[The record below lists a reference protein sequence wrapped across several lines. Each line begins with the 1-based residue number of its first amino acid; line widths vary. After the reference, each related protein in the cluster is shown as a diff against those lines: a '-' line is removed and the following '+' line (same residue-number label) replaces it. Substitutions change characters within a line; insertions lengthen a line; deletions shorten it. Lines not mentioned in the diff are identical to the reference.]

1 MPPKKI
7 KTQRANEKNPVNK
20 TRKAPVIVAVNKWYD
35 VPVDEKIFGD
45 TPVLNEDNMNATYAN
60 RREHLTNW
68 MIRLLQQNPNKQ
80 DFRICNQ
87 KSGNVKGDLKIK
99 DDIYLSTIPKDAASI
114 KTLVDYYAFDYAGVT
129 NQVNPQFLNS
139 PKFVFNNGNYVDL
152 SKYKLHQMNASGNEN
167 SCGFFALL
175 QAISPFYRALN
186 YPAKIF
192 ITHEF
197 RNSYVPTI
205 IVNEKGAPM
214 STKEYKTPSMGGDA
228 TTNEL
233 DVVRAKYN
241 EYDSETS
248 ARHKFMEYL
257 NGSQNQSVTGISMH
271 IRNSWFFGFNVVSIS
286 ARTQNSVTGKYKFF
300 KDEIEG
306 PEHVDETIFICN
318 ISSVHYMTIGI
329 EHAGKIEFVFNETN
343 PDIKEMIDDISI
355 KGTATDVVTKIETE
369 LSFEN
374 IDIIDVARKILND
387 QNTGVTIDVILN
399 IPKSNTDVFAKE
411 LDFSILGLKMFT
423 DNESTLG
430 TDWNKILCLAFDHTT
445 NKYYYVLSYKLSAAD
460 PNVEIYHVAGIAKVD
475 KKLTISN
482 NYVECGTIQYN
493 NLTGVMD
500 VKLDV
505 CDLPAAPPK
514 PPIIVAVPPNPTIV
528 GVPPPAPPPNTI
540 IVGITPDP
548 TIVGLPANPSVDV
561 PANPTIVGVSPDPNV
576 AVPANPTIVG
586 LPANPTIVGVS
597 PDPNVAVPAN
607 PTIVAVP
614 PPLGPPPKNVIPI
627 VNLDENTCIILVKFK
642 LDNGTL
648 DVDSVNIDVDTC
660 DTALP
665 FPDDFST
672 IVPGQDYLFT
682 INYDPANLYVSTVT
696 DSKTQLQCDAEH
708 NLKTKLDAL
717 FAA

>member
-7 KTQRANEKNPVNK
+7 RTQRANEKNPDNK
-20 TRKAPVIVAVNKWYD
+20 TRKAPVIVAVNSWYN
-35 VPVDEKIFGD
+35 VPVDKKIFGE
-45 TPVLNEDNMNATYAN
+45 TPVLDESNMNVTYAN

-68 MIRLLQQNPNKQ
+68 MIRLLQQNPQKQ

-87 KSGNVKGDLKIK
+87 KSGTITGDLQIK
-99 DDIYLSTIPKDAASI
+99 DNIYLSTIPKDADAI
-114 KTLVDYYAFDYAGVT
+114 KTLTFVDYYAFDYAGVT
-129 NQVNPQFLNS
+129 NQADPQFLDS
-139 PKFVFNNGNYVDL
+139 PKFVFNNSNYVDL

-192 ITHEF
+192 ITHAF

-233 DVVRAKYN
+233 DVVRSKYN
-241 EYDSETS
+241 EYDSETA

-257 NGSQNQSVTGISMH
+257 NGSQNQSVTGVSMH
-271 IRNSWFFGFNVVSIS
+271 IRNSWFFGFNTVSIS

-329 EHAGKIEFVFNETN
+329 ENAGKIDFIFDETN
-343 PDIKEMIDDISI
+343 PNIEEMINDIST
-355 KGTATDVVTKIETE
+355 KGTATDVVTKIEKDLT
-369 LSFEN
+369 FET
-374 IDIIDVARKILND
+374 IDITVVARKILND
-387 QNTGVTIDVILN
+387 QKTGVTIDVILN
-399 IPKSNTDVFAKE
+399 IPKSNADTFAKE
-411 LDFSILGLKMFT
+411 LDFSIMGLKMFT

-430 TDWNKILCLAFDHTT
+430 KDFTKILCLAFDHTT
-445 NKYYYVLSYKLSAAD
+445 NKYYYVLSYELSPTD
-460 PNVEIYHVAGIAKVD
+460 PNVEIYRVAGIAKVD

-493 NLTGVMD
+493 NLTGYMD
-500 VKLDV
+500 VNLDV

-514 PPIIVAVPPNPTIV
+514 PPNVVAA
-528 GVPPPAPPPNTI
+528 PPPAPPPN
-540 IVGITPDP
+540 P
-548 TIVGLPANPSVDV
+548 TV
-561 PANPTIVGVSPDPNV
+561 V
-576 AVPANPTIVG
+576 AM
-586 LPANPTIVGVS
+586 
-597 PDPNVAVPAN
+597 
-607 PTIVAVP
+607 
-614 PPLGPPPKNVIPI
+614 PPPKKAIRTAT
-627 VNLDENTCIILVKFK
+627 LDENKCAIFVKFK

-648 DVDSVNIDVDTC
+648 DVDSVNIDVDDC
-660 DTALP
+660 ASALP
-665 FPDDFST
+665 FPDDFSK
-672 IVPGQDYLFT
+672 IVAGKDYLFT
-682 INYDPANLYVSTVT
+682 IDYDPANPYVSTVT
-696 DSKTQLQCDAEH
+696 ESKIQLQCDAAN
-708 NLKTKLDAL
+708 NLKQKLNHK
-717 FAA
+717 

>member
-1 MPPKKI
+1 MPPKKNI
-7 KTQRANEKNPVNK
+7 TKKTHEKVTPKNKTQKGPI
-20 TRKAPVIVAVNKWYD
+20 IVAVNSWYD
-35 VPVDEKIFGD
+35 VPVDEKIFGKM
-45 TPVLNEDNMNATYAN
+45 PVLDESNMNVTYAN
-60 RREHLTNW
+60 RRQHLTDW
-68 MIRLLQQNPNKQ
+68 MIRLLQQNPQKQ

-87 KSGNVKGDLKIK
+87 KSGNVKGDLQIK
-99 DDIYLSTIPKDAASI
+99 DNIYLSTIPPNV
-114 KTLVDYYAFDYAGVT
+114 KTLTFVDYYAFDYG
-129 NQVNPQFLNS
+129 NQSDVMKNQLDPQFLNS
-139 PKFVFNNGNYVDL
+139 PKFVFNNSNYVDL

-175 QAISPFYRALN
+175 QAISPLYRALN

-233 DVVRAKYN
+233 DVIRAKYN

-271 IRNSWFFGFNVVSIS
+271 VRNSWFFGFNMVSIS
-286 ARTQNSVTGKYKFF
+286 ARTQTSVTGKYKFF

-387 QNTGVTIDVILN
+387 QKTGVTIDVILN
-399 IPKSNTDVFAKE
+399 IPKSNADTFAKE
-411 LDFSILGLKMFT
+411 LDFSIMGLKMFT

-430 TDWNKILCLAFDHTT
+430 KDFTKILCLAFNHTT
-445 NKYYYVLSYKLSAAD
+445 NKYYYVLSYELSPTD
-460 PNVEIYHVAGIAKVD
+460 PNVETYRVAGIAKVD

-493 NLTGVMD
+493 NLTGDMV
-500 VKLDV
+500 VQLDV
-505 CDLPAAPPK
+505 CDSLAAPTIISVPNTPPALTPK
-514 PPIIVAVPPNPTIV
+514 TASLGPPPKTAIPIVPPGPPPKKAIPIVPPGPPPKTAVKSVPPGPSTCVILVKFNGALDVESVNINPDVNNCKTALLFPDDFSKIVAGKDYLFTIEY
-528 GVPPPAPPPNTI
+528 
-540 IVGITPDP
+540 D
-548 TIVGLPANPSVDV
+548 PANPSV
-561 PANPTIVGVSPDPNV
+561 
-576 AVPANPTIVG
+576 
-586 LPANPTIVGVS
+586 
-597 PDPNVAVPAN
+597 
-607 PTIVAVP
+607 
-614 PPLGPPPKNVIPI
+614 
-627 VNLDENTCIILVKFK
+627 
-642 LDNGTL
+642 
-648 DVDSVNIDVDTC
+648 
-660 DTALP
+660 
-665 FPDDFST
+665 
-672 IVPGQDYLFT
+672 
-682 INYDPANLYVSTVT
+682 STVT
-696 DSKTQLQCDAEH
+696 ESKTQLQCDATN